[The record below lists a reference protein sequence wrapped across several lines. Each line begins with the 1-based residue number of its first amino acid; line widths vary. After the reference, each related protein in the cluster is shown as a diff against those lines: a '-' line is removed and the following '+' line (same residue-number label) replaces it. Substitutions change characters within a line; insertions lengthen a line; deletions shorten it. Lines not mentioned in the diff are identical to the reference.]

1 MGELLGFIVVFGVIG
16 LLIFELV
23 RQMKAF
29 SFTDKGR
36 FNWKNTMM
44 IVSLFGIL
52 LFFSLNLL
60 VGMKVIVNDYI
71 TSNGTSIGVYASFI
85 VHMIAKFGFRNKKR
99 QAKMPNTLLK

>member
-1 MGELLGFIVVFGVIG
+1 MAIVLSWFFAEGAIG
-16 LLIFELV
+16 DADSLTPQFFLLIPIWAI
-23 RQMKAF
+23 K
-29 SFTDKGR
+29 
-36 FNWKNTMM
+36 WKNTIM

-85 VHMIAKFGFRNKKR
+85 VHMIAKFSFRNKK
-99 QAKMPNTLLK
+99 QQTKMTNTLLK